1 MSPSDTP
8 RSTAASGTDTTRD
21 SSTGV
26 ALCEPITWLGTPAGA
41 YEHVRTT
48 AFEQV
53 SAGDLERVRGGRDEV
68 RPTDRAASRFGGPGR
83 AVHVHM
89 VGHRVPAL
97 PPCRT
102 SPPAPTRI
110 FWPGRLIGNRAG
122 SRPGKRAPHGPL
134 VQGHDERTRDAECH
148 RTARRRVEAARGRP
162 AGRPR
167 PFCRVCC
174 RRRRIQPRR
183 AQKELRGAVAAQG
196 GLLAELPLDNPAPT
210 PQKPPALELVELL
223 GSAVTDGVLTA
234 SDAQLIAASRI
245 AGIPLTDVAAAR
257 RTPARTLQRRRR
269 DAERALVTT
278 VVAA

>member
-83 AVHVHM
+83 AVHIHM

-110 FWPGRLIGNRAG
+110 FSPGRLIGNRAG
-122 SRPGKRAPHGPL
+122 SRPGKRASHGPF
-134 VQGHDERTRDAECH
+134 VRGHDERTRDAECH
-148 RTARRRVEAARGRP
+148 RTARRRVEAAGGRP
-162 AGRPR
+162 AGRSPSCSRGYVAWPAAGGRSAIATNER
-167 PFCRVCC
+167 PPPSPPCGTASAATASNGGPGRWQRTSSWTRRRNCGGP
-174 RRRRIQPRR
+174 RRRR
-183 AQKELRGAVAAQG
+183 QG
-196 GLLAELPLDNPAPT
+196 
-210 PQKPPALELVELL
+210 
-223 GSAVTDGVLTA
+223 
-234 SDAQLIAASRI
+234 R
-245 AGIPLTDVAAAR
+245 
-257 RTPARTLQRRRR
+257 
-269 DAERALVTT
+269 
-278 VVAA
+278 

>member
-110 FWPGRLIGNRAG
+110 FSPGRLIGNRAG
-122 SRPGKRAPHGPL
+122 SRPGKRASHGPF

-148 RTARRRVEAARGRP
+148 RTARRRVEAAGGRP
-162 AGRPR
+162 AGPPPPLLPGGRAPAPPR
-167 PFCRVCC
+167 VGARRSRRTSG
-174 RRRRIQPRR
+174 RRRRRRVAPHLQLPPR
-183 AQKELRGAVAAQG
+183 
-196 GLLAELPLDNPAPT
+196 T
-210 PQKPPALELVELL
+210 
-223 GSAVTDGVLTA
+223 
-234 SDAQLIAASRI
+234 
-245 AGIPLTDVAAAR
+245 AAR
-257 RTPARTLQRRRR
+257 EGGSEHPHGRGKGTAAGRGG
-269 DAERALVTT
+269 AGRA
-278 VVAA
+278 